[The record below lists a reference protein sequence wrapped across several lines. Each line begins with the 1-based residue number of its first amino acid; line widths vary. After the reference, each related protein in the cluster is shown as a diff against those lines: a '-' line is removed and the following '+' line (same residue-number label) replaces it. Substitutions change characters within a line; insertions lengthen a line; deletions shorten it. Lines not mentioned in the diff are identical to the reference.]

1 MTEPSTHKTD
11 SADAILQT
19 QAALEA
25 KVKSETYWGMVW
37 RLFKAN
43 RFALLG
49 FIVLLA
55 MYAIAMAA
63 PLIATHK
70 PLIWRAQAVA
80 ADGSA
85 AEPVCRTTFPA
96 FRAFLETDNTL
107 DRVFNCMAVF
117 WLSMAFL
124 PLVRLLSGARRSEWT
139 FRKHAVI
146 SLIVVWIFLLLGL
159 SFSFPFEDNASIA
172 MPRSDIRSVD
182 IDRFIN
188 LGFIF
193 APLLLAYPALR
204 LAFTDRLKEQWTFV
218 RHLTA
223 MGIIVSIILIISL
236 LTGSM
241 QDVPNDQKRHINAL
255 FKTFVWTFDFLSL
268 MIIAATV
275 YGVLHCAKIKQLP
288 YYWLGAPVLSVII
301 ASALMY
307 SSPTGV
313 RFNIENL
320 CNIKMKAGLDSL
332 NYYEAALDARTAGDK
347 QFFALFA
354 PIAYGPIQDKTT
366 EKLMPPGRNAF
377 TRRNKLIENYLIRFV
392 DVSESDRRALFIR
405 LNEQKGTP
413 VDDETIGARMRT
425 LQWPLEEMLP
435 DVETYSSADLAA
447 VEPYL
452 EPGERIDDLLEGIRR
467 IESDRRVRLLGT
479 DDTGRD
485 VASRMIHGTR
495 IALSVGFVSV
505 GLTAFIG
512 LISGSLAGFFGGWIE
527 IVISRFIEL
536 VICFPSFFLILMI
549 VAVTR
554 PSLFNIM
561 IIIGLTG
568 WTGIARLV
576 RGEFLKLRHQDFV
589 SAARA
594 LGLPNSRVIFRHILP
609 NAIGPVFV
617 SISFGVAGA
626 ILSESGLSFLG
637 IGVSPPTPTWGELL
651 NQAYLYVDIA
661 WWLVAFPGFAI
672 FTTVTAFN
680 LVGDGLRDAIDPRMK
695 R

>member
-1 MTEPSTHKTD
+1 MTEPSTPKI
-11 SADAILQT
+11 AVAALPAT
-19 QAALEA
+19 QAALEE
-25 KVKSETYWGMVW
+25 KVKTETYWGMVW
-37 RLFKAN
+37 RLFKSN

-49 FIVLLA
+49 LIILLTMYVL
-55 MYAIAMAA
+55 AMAA

-70 PLIWRAQAVA
+70 PLVWRAPDVKEAVA
-80 ADGSA
+80 G
-85 AEPVCRTTFPA
+85 AEPIYRTTFPA

-124 PLVRLLSGARRSEWT
+124 PLIRWRLGEKKSHWT
-139 FRKHAVI
+139 FRKHAVV

-159 SFSFPFEDNASIA
+159 SFSFPFDGDAA
-172 MPRSDIRSVD
+172 VTMLRSDIRSVD

-188 LGFIF
+188 LGFII
-193 APLLLAYPALR
+193 APLLLAYPAMR
-204 LAFTDRLKEQWTFV
+204 LFFNEQHKEQWTIL

-223 MGIIVSIILIISL
+223 MGVIVSIILIVGL
-236 LTGSM
+236 FTGGM
-241 QDVPNDQKRHINAL
+241 QTIPADQKRHINVL
-255 FKTFVWTFDFLSL
+255 FKTFVWGFDFLSI

-275 YGVLHCAKIKQLP
+275 YGVLYCANVKRPK
-288 YYWLGAPVLSVII
+288 YYWLGAPVLAILVASVLLI
-301 ASALMY
+301 A
-307 SSPTGV
+307 SPTGV

-320 CNIKMKAGLDSL
+320 CNIKMKAGLDSA
-332 NYYEAALDARTAGDK
+332 NYYEDALIARTSGDER
-347 QFFALFA
+347 FFALFS
-354 PIAYGPIQDKTT
+354 PIAYGPIQDNTT
-366 EKLMPPGRNAF
+366 EKLMPPGINTFR
-377 TRRNKLIENYLIRFV
+377 RRNKLIENYMIRFV
-392 DVSESDRRALFIR
+392 DVDESERRALFKQ
-405 LNEQKGTP
+405 LNTQQGKP
-413 VDDETIGARMRT
+413 SDDESVDSRLRT

-435 DVETYSSADLAA
+435 DVETYSGADLAA
-447 VEPYL
+447 IEPYL
-452 EPGERIDDLLEGIRR
+452 EPGERIDDLLGAILRV
-467 IESDRRVRLLGT
+467 ESDRRVRLLGT

-505 GLTAFIG
+505 GLSAFIG
-512 LISGSLAGFFGGWIE
+512 LIIGSLAGFFGGWTDI
-527 IVISRFIEL
+527 IISRFIEL

-576 RGEFLKLRHQDFV
+576 RGEFLKLRNQDFV

-672 FTTVTAFN
+672 FITVTAFN